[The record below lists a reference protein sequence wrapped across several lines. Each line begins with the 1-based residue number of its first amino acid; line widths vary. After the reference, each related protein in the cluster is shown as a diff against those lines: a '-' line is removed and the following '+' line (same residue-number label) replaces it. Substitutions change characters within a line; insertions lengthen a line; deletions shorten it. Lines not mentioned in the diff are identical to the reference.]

1 MIFFENILD
10 ELSAKI
16 LVTDD
21 NLDVLFLNKSAE
33 DYLCAT
39 LEESKGENIDKVFKE
54 KISNELELQ
63 EILENKKSL
72 QSSEKSF
79 FHCFLFC

>member
-39 LEESKGENIDKVFKE
+39 LEESKGENIDK
-54 KISNELELQ
+54 
-63 EILENKKSL
+63 EIGRA
-72 QSSEKSF
+72 
-79 FHCFLFC
+79 HV

>member
-39 LEESKGENIDKVFKE
+39 LEESRGKNIDKVF
-54 KISNELELQ
+54 IDNA
-63 EILENKKSL
+63 
-72 QSSEKSF
+72 F
-79 FHCFLFC
+79 